1 MSRKNKQQ
9 GVVLLSCL
17 VFLLLL
23 LTLLRFNLNSTAMQ
37 EMKTGADYDQFTAQE
52 TTARVIAA
60 AELQVLSNFGKLT
73 GDLSAKENA
82 EKMMAFWTAA
92 TVPDKVIDGDT
103 NPSSTI
109 DWSNLDKVNEVKVKN
124 TVTNQ
129 DEVLGEYVVERFMG
143 DGAILAMGAKEKD
156 TVILRITARGYGV
169 GDMTTKNNRSFSTVQ
184 NTYILSKAN

>member
-92 TVPDKVIDGDT
+92 TAPDEVIDGDV
-103 NPSSTI
+103 NRSSVI
-109 DWSNLDKVNEVKVKN
+109 NWSNAREVKIKD
-124 TVTNQ
+124 TTTNQ
-129 DEVLGEYVVERFMG
+129 EQVLGEYVVERFMG
-143 DGAILAMGAKEKD
+143 DGTVLAMGAKEKD

>member
-82 EKMMAFWTAA
+82 EKMMRFWTEPAA
-92 TVPDKVIDGDT
+92 PDGVIDGDV
-103 NPSSTI
+103 NPRSTT
-109 DWSNLDKVNEVKVKN
+109 DWSDNKTVKKVIVKN
-124 TVTNQ
+124 TKTNE

-143 DGAILAMGAKEKD
+143 NGAVLAMGAKEKD

-169 GDMTTKNNRSFSTVQ
+169 GDMTKTQHRSFSTVQ